1 MRKFAYSILGIFI
14 LLGGVLLGACQK
26 QVSLSVSTNDVVI
39 YTNDSN
45 QENYQSK
52 EIEVSVENSNV
63 GVRVEIE
70 EGGDCIETDKTYIT
84 QKKANGK
91 YSFKI
96 LTKQDKKSGN
106 AKVRV
111 LSIDDPTKSEV
122 INVSVKTILEKIT
135 TLAVDSQSNK
145 SDRFAVR
152 GIAKQL
158 DVNQYFDPDPITANV
173 ADIDW
178 SFEEQGSKSISVGGE
193 VAATIDENDV
203 LLVNEHYTSERIVIR
218 ATFKQNTS
226 ITSVVELA
234 VLDNS
239 TISNLHLE
247 DANNGQDIYADGE
260 VIMSA
265 GTFNVKRNN
274 REESK
279 LEGTMVVNTSY
290 DITFGLDIYNKNT
303 KQFLPS
309 QNELT
314 EEERETKPFIEKYFS
329 PDAQLVSQTTRTKT
343 YSFVIESYDNFGYDA
358 YGSFLLYFKVSYNDY
373 YYDIRTDNIQLTIE
387 VEYAAERVEVKHNG
401 YAISQADIFSS
412 YNDVRGFSL
421 VPVVERSDIPIDN
434 NNFRFSID
442 TQQISLRQLVGT
454 NPISQL
460 ASFVAGGRELTFT
473 PSTLGS
479 AVYVSEE
486 LVSTTEVYVLA
497 KGTFDN
503 VQIVV
508 ESMSNPNV
516 NTSLYVNFYEISPEQ
531 DLIVKNVDDSEVPEV
546 TYMST
551 SQASSRRLDYEMK
564 INAVTSLAGL
574 ELVTGRLKN
583 GTIVEEGINDL
594 FDVSGLTL
602 KEKYDVENE
611 KYIIVEFSISADRY
625 NFADDVY
632 FWFRHITGKKSAE
645 FKVSAFVPITKA
657 SVQNLDKA
665 SADLYVDHSAEQAFM
680 LDGTEVVSTA
690 LPVNSVSKLMVEA
703 GTNLSLS
710 TNYYGATLS
719 EDGVSY
725 KYLSYEEIATD
736 MEALHIEVDYD
747 IFDQTDLVTAA
758 RLFDYYKFLPFETE
772 TLFTINTSTLQI
784 GNNAFK
790 GFVCVLFGGYDD
802 NHEKVTLARFFAL
815 ESFYSVR
822 YLSSNVTNK
831 LLYTTTSLSEKDINR
846 SYVDVR
852 LSLRPDAQH
861 PTYAGGDDDLD
872 RLNFVSSN
880 AEWTENSSKETYL
893 DNTYY
898 MISAIS
904 FKEGGRYIDFK
915 ITANS
920 TNLQTSYKDLLT
932 ITYRDGNGIN
942 KKTEIQ
948 IEIKN
953 AKRIESVVWL
963 NRTIDDVVYMDAR
976 SSATNATNFTI
987 STSVLPN
994 DANDVRLTPVYSGSQ
1009 SDFTITTSTVG
1020 QTVNVTINKK
1030 MSGTG
1035 YLYLIPTDMIK
1046 IVDSTEKILLYK
1058 YEENDTI
1065 EIPNYDVR
1073 LSRLDSYYENIVTGE
1088 GDLDV
1093 SPYFLNNDGERIYY
1107 SDIILRIKIV
1117 IADGSNEDLAIRVYG
1132 QSDLSTIDP
1141 TLYYEIANDI
1151 TLTDWTAFPAIY
1163 KQIDGKNHTIT
1174 FTKEST
1180 GSEAFV
1186 DSLEGKIKNLNFA
1199 GLVDKDHITMSNT
1212 RYAGFIANIVQ
1223 STGSI
1228 ENCSVDVYNTN
1239 NTYGPSKL
1247 VSSKA
1252 VAGVIAGQNNGRISD
1267 SYVYGVDI
1275 EAPSADVGG
1284 LVGENKGTIQN
1295 CGVEFYKFQEDV
1307 SNKVEAFTN
1316 FGGLAGTMGVG
1327 RIEKS
1332 YVYDYTDGNVASAS
1346 NKYPLVGY
1354 VTNAGAT
1361 LSQVF
1366 AYFADEIAANP
1377 FGVATG
1383 VSVAIDNGYIAFENG
1398 NKITYYTTSGQTEE
1412 DALTDTSIWAE
1423 GGNVNFGH
1431 KYLANVLPSEKV
1443 AVENLRLDD
1452 VSVLNGQKYKAKSV
1466 DGLKGVLFNY
1476 RPTATIVLPG
1486 EKSALDNYNTIKLL
1500 DLFANYVEAD
1510 IDAFENGVVYYTKL
1524 GADFVQVDAADN
1536 FDAGLTYYTKEKLTD
1551 RQARC
1556 LLMTS
1561 ESRNIVI
1568 SNDSLKVADTTTREF
1583 TISVR
1588 LKMDYSQAQDFTF
1601 IIVNAMPTLT
1611 TTIDGVELKNNQ
1623 TILLQKTKTR
1633 NVYYSGVNAISLAG
1647 TMYAIETDTYDV
1659 LYSGEDEH
1667 VSLTK
1672 AGNSLILR
1680 GIALSEGSDVTP
1692 IETKYTIAGIGR
1704 EYQEAIGIDRNF
1716 AVSVFTGA
1724 TALSIPSTS
1733 TLNVTPA
1740 DYAPFVVFMTS
1751 DNEEDDLV
1759 FSLMNGEV
1767 EIEAERKAYE
1777 TTFRVDSNLA
1787 LDVIWTKT
1795 YISGNDYRFNVFVRV
1810 NPEYRHL
1817 VDKDYNDLILQVN
1830 AATQNDNTQYMKR
1843 LPLSVGTQ
1851 VLNDVSIRIYGIKSR
1866 QVRNSI
1872 LYITRAND
1880 PITTIAPATDAIV
1893 AVMVDPAY
1901 AKMTHFKLTYTM
1913 FVAEEDKDNK
1923 GDGDFG
1929 SISISRIVYDK
1940 NNGYHTDLSAAR
1952 LIENGILVNLT
1963 DADKTGD
1970 GIYYFRVYASNSFSG
1985 KPKHIKFTAE
1995 FFDGETSLRDGG
2007 SSRELIVSSLNEAEV
2022 LVDGESTYLIAKG
2035 QSVEVSVAVNVD
2047 QTLYSLYLQ
2056 NNQKGILLST
2066 PTYDIE
2072 DGVKTYRA
2080 TLSVGLDALLTT
2092 GKDTGIFY
2100 VCATVERVING
2111 VQEFKSSRAMVCLT
2125 DFTIKLG
2132 QDEVKASAS
2141 TRQLV
2146 YNGKSYDAI
2155 YAYINEERELKF
2167 DYHVVP
2173 EDLEYDKNDANQVR
2187 IANEIERKRNEFLM
2201 NFSYGD
2207 NEASYYINYV
2217 FNEDTG
2223 NFDKLTL
2230 RQQLW
2235 YASSEGNVTKFY
2247 NDNYHRVTQN
2257 DYFNVEAP
2265 DDSNLIKIIGK
2276 RSGSQLMMLRTTIYY
2291 QGIEKNWDYYFLIRV
2306 DVWTDE
2312 DAPLEI
2318 ATAEEFIDKATNGD
2332 TAAHYVLTS
2341 DIVLEDYEPVSTD
2354 LFNSFDGNGYTI
2366 HINSFKMPTDSNTL
2380 RLALFDTVTSNTLLK
2395 NVKVNIYN
2403 GGQIVVNYKR
2413 YTDIKI
2419 AGFAVTNN
2427 GIIYNCEVV
2436 AYYDGTYQSSRLS
2449 GETGLLVQYVKADG
2463 SDPVQITESSNVESV
2478 VAGFVVENESDGES
2492 GGTIVNSR
2500 VGGEETLHFVEIA
2513 NRMYLEHISL
2523 EIFAIEGQGDVS
2535 GFVGSNSGY
2544 ISASYANK
2552 MQIYNKMSS
2561 VSSKTAGF
2569 AIENSRMIQNSY
2581 VAALGGALDA
2591 NDKIIPYNNLS
2602 NMSTMGIAAGFV
2614 YENKDTI
2621 RNSYANIAI
2630 DNINAKSY
2638 MASGFVYINDAE
2650 GSIELCYAACE
2661 VLRSDVGEMQFT
2673 GVDNI
2678 GTSLNLGRINTSYF
2692 YNETKADDSNESKVG
2707 SGAVAINDVN
2717 EQNTFYGFS
2726 FASDEGSY
2734 DGIWVMKKEGIT
2746 LVSANKIALSNRYV
2760 KQVTGSYMTSVF
2772 YNNFVIDSSTYS
2784 SITIKYGSQNNP
2796 FIIKSAADFAKA
2808 TGSSDISV
2816 YKEFFSD
2823 DEVFGN
2829 SKAGLIVSYRL
2840 VSSIDMDEIGQSESS
2855 TNKIKLT
2862 TTKKTLSNGLID
2874 GNGFTIENINLG
2886 SNSNVESFGL
2896 FAKVK
2901 DSVIMNINL
2910 TVESVHDDEA
2920 NVVGVLAGEAINTRI
2935 LAINLQPTANAEEH
2949 TALKG
2954 KNIAGG
2960 VVGMLLGDSFMSDIT
2975 VSSID
2980 IEAVYFAR
2988 NKEIEDNA
2996 KDIAGRNN
3004 NNVSIRDCADYG
3016 LSFVNNIKTLS
3027 YAGAVV
3033 GFVDIYNKYANT
3045 STIYSTTLTVDDYN
3059 IITVRGRN
3067 SVNIYAETAGG
3078 LFGYVGKST
3087 KIYDASI
3094 ELDADMYLNNPSYII
3109 SKNLFAG
3116 GLVGENYGGLH
3127 AVYARYSKP
3136 LQDAIEKSGSTANAY
3151 SYYNGDTSL
3160 ERGQSSIFSYT
3171 SSEEG
3176 YTKRTNN
3183 PKYIGGLVGY
3193 MGGGFMYVAYNK
3205 LNVVSHNEKTD
3216 DETKTFAVGG
3226 VVGLVGKNATF
3237 YSLNF
3242 MNRPRSVNI
3251 LFYDVYAS
3259 GDLYGKANT
3268 FSGGIIGSL
3277 VEGAQSTLAF
3287 KNVLALNYY
3296 SNEAL
3301 ENMNNHAMLIGGTT
3315 QLTADLFIIDNYN
3328 NAVLNVFNGDTE
3340 IEISLTVGGFKV
3352 TRNDQTMKVFG
3363 FNVKNELVEQQYK
3376 EVIGAT
3382 SAILTDGNVY
3392 YKRNSNNE
3400 YVKVEAGEAF
3410 DSTARYFT
3418 AQPSILDSKI
3428 LWVDDIERD
3437 ITLTYARMTS
3447 YFIERGWEEKYWVH
3461 NQDTLYPEIELL
3473 PKLLVLYWDHYNT
3486 ETIIEAMKS
3495 GSPIIIVRGRIDES
3509 SEECKDIDLTN
3520 LTDNSGNPI
3529 EFDLDGKAFTGKLYS
3544 HYAYMNSLDGAKL
3557 TQESY
3562 DNDTL
3567 LGGTIGQGAGIILN
3581 KQMFADVSS
3590 NALISGVN
3598 FYIRGNKLEGPIV
3611 GTTDRATI
3619 RGCEVVVTSPSL
3631 VIEECVASL
3640 SGIGG
3645 DQFRVAATLVGLAK
3659 SSTLINNNIRFREFD
3674 ESNSV
3679 HVTFKQIDEMAP
3691 TPNDVERNYGLVVG
3705 YFYQTGTFMTAT
3717 LQGSAVR
3724 ARNLSDQTGK
3734 IFIDILKGDSIE
3746 GYPTSLYFG
3755 GHVGHVEKHDGSK
3768 LSSNFVT
3775 YAVDLTIDIA
3785 KNIETKTGSD
3795 AGMYVGAYAGYIK
3808 NADEIKVE
3816 KDNLATTDTE
3826 DKKININYNGKT
3838 ANLYLGAMFGA
3849 IDGDQALEIVGQ
3861 SGAKVTSIITNVY
3874 SYVEVGETE
3883 TQTGYGAVSSTMSV
3897 GGFAGKMANNSSIAG
3912 FDIDTQIEFKNWN
3925 ESDTTSWGYAIGGIV
3940 GLAAAGRS
3948 LTIANCNDVM
3958 VDIDVETLGNVN
3970 IGGLIGRTLAHTT
3983 QIQGRIQVNKNDS
3996 AGYAINVKAQ
4006 KVHVGGVIGELAATI
4021 SEEGNFI
4028 GTSVYN
4034 LINVDVTT
4042 IATDVVFGGVI
4053 GYVQDANSMIIQQF
4067 IYSGKFEHIV
4077 KKRATE
4083 SLVVGGIVGAFS
4095 ANSQGIVVD
4104 ETLSLGDVFV
4114 NYYDDEVEEGETNL
4128 KLDSYV
4134 FGGVIGTAPSANKNV
4149 TLKTVYSLLTNYNN
4163 RTTYWA
4169 EHQET
4174 MNVGALIGANAGQVK
4189 YAPDAE
4195 SGSTPECNAYYS
4207 SGVVLAYQEEGGID
4221 RPYFSPDDGSVIIN
4235 YKGYSSKVDL
4245 SDVQPQTASVLTNVY
4260 GGMSLLKE
4268 SSSISARGTKVNPI
4282 LYNAENAVLTGEG
4295 NSHGITWVAMG
4306 EDIAAS
4312 EPVGSLENVAFVG
4325 NGFTFT
4331 RTTDL
4336 EEGEDY
4342 AAAAGAVKAGFA
4354 NSISGHSIISN
4365 LLINSQISE
4374 DISNG
4379 EFGIVVG
4386 IMQDE
4391 SFVYGVGVNGSASI
4405 GGAVAVT
4412 LSGIAGKQK
4421 GGWISNCYVDVDMI
4435 YRAKADASAQMSG
4448 ISYIPA
4454 SSTNDKYPSVS
4465 ECYTSGS
4472 LTPYAKC
4479 HLAKILFAEEGA
4491 YGDAFDL
4498 YTITRIDETKIFAS
4512 ASAEVTDENQVIYGA
4527 GNFSYNDN
4535 NSSDG
4540 YTTKTMTRHKFTD
4553 DVAEAKTNSTK
4564 RKLYYDKAVN
4574 YGYGTLPFGFM
4585 RVAEIK
4591 AFTRNPSADTTD
4603 ATTGK
4608 ETYTYQKLT
4617 NLSEIDE
4624 NAYYEVPSLAKLED
4638 MLDYVYANSDAEK
4651 IAEAKMKFILR
4662 YDIDVSTIATDKLEK
4677 GTASDNFVL
4686 DGQTHNLQNYG
4697 TESTKIRKAIFVE
4710 IKGKIINLT
4719 MTNINVDFNT
4729 ASDDVG
4735 ILACKL
4741 TGGRLNN
4748 LHFEGTI
4755 TNGNSGSTNVGGIVG
4770 KMTDGT
4776 INLVESI
4783 LNITTTYSIVSD
4795 ATDKNSRVAGIVAY
4809 MTNGTITNSSNNG
4822 IIKNESTGAGDVV
4835 AAGIVGRMDGG
4846 EVNNVYNGNAVLASF
4861 TGSHDIS
4868 SYAGGIVGYIYKDTE
4883 TTDLKVLNSYNI
4895 ALVGAGNY
4903 SVTDGHFS
4911 YAGGI
4916 FAKAEGNIV
4925 VEACQNDGAVQALS
4939 HVENG
4944 RIQKSGSSVTKG
4956 QVIEITQQTGAIDG
4970 ISKTL
4975 IIDKTGSTG
4984 LTNNPQYLI
4993 FKVTTK
4999 YNMKKSGSN
5008 VVAMDR
5014 QVYANGIGN
5023 GGTFSKDA
5031 NATSKDNIKN
5041 DGNIGSREE
5050 TKYLVF
5056 DRYAALNNDDKFV
5069 AASKR
5074 RDGSEG
5080 NWRVKTDSSKPDSD
5094 PYAYD
5099 YSFYG
5104 EFTYQNDGSLVA
5116 TNADL
5121 KYTENG
5127 QDSYGFVKRLYMV
5140 DGIRRQYGK
5149 AYESTSKPYGNEV
5162 LSAYDHFLPLQWTHD
5177 GYYSEARMYYTSANG
5192 AVNFVDTQGSTDAD
5206 AYISRASASQYFAND
5221 PYVFKGALMK
5231 YAESVSFAGYETYID
5246 ADALE
5251 IAEGY
5256 GDVVREEVEEGPQ
5269 TIDQLVA
5276 GINSLFENSTGR
5288 YNILSVGGTEN
5299 VAMTH
5304 NSDNY
5309 TAVTSP
5315 VSGSVEATFEL
5326 DDPSTIDESSIKV
5339 VFSGD
5344 YQFIDKQYPLDFSAS
5359 TSTKKVVKA
5368 KADFKYGNNDNAVV
5382 SAEVTYSRTY
5392 EEILLTK
5399 TNVTKSGSTTTI
5411 TFDSD
5416 AGSTFKPEI
5425 AQVVMG
5431 ATAAAP
5437 KKLTDYY
5444 TKTQLQAAG
5453 YTDADMEVE
5462 YDGSYSLEI
5471 DGTTYSSSVLN
5482 QLSMSLSG
5490 TKPQVI
5496 VNNST
5501 LAGKNLMGKI
5511 AKVKLGYLSKSAKEI
5526 TLTVGRSNSGT
5537 STFNLSDDKYFA
5549 KNYDFDA
5556 YYDLTG
5562 AQLRMSEPE
5571 IMSYNYIESASGT
5584 HHVIDWTNF
5593 LKAVK
5598 QAVVTREGQT
5608 NYSDYKIHQIVLKIT
5623 EPSEPDW
5630 YIVAYQDSTNTGGEI
5645 FAADST
5651 FGQFS
5656 GSGDNVKLTA
5666 EFDSGLLGSARCT
5679 YYVNVNLDENS
5690 TTHEAGTIGEEE
5702 GHAEYTDGKFTI
5714 TVDGTLGNRVITD
5727 GAPQTIGSGSIAI
5740 DFVPKT
5746 VRYTRAGY
5754 NADVTITTSTGNLGW
5769 TMTSTDNGI
5778 RQEINQDATSKQV
5791 YHVSQTYN
5799 TSERI
5804 VIDWLTTSRTISPN
5818 VELSVSGGLINF
5830 AVVGDENTMYK
5841 VSTGIATSADFY
5853 GGYYNSHSYVKTQY
5867 KYDTNPSRDPKDK
5880 TTKSYIYTYSY
5891 YVFDNGGFAV
5901 QFDDKNETKF
5911 VYDIATN
5918 TTYQLNVQY
5927 TQINNMSGINYNK
5940 LPVYNVLAGTDEDP
5954 IYIEDRPGSIW
5965 MKDGQYVPEEYSL
5978 NGDDQM
5984 VLKPHGSDETEF
5996 KCVYDENGVPN
6007 EETKANLQI
6016 YYQYWMNNGRVY
6028 YNASSQI
6035 LNSWTDSSKFNDLMQ
6050 NGFTFVKNGDIPRRT
6065 VPLDIIFGSSGN
6077 AATLIRNKNGQ
6088 NLTALEKMETVSS
6101 DIKFAQVS
6109 LYEGTST
6116 FTSQGD
6122 TISYRDG
6129 ATTRN
6134 TTSSVIYP
6142 LSYVSTFVSENA
6154 AGDTLTATSYLNG
6167 DAYKFDILQ
6176 NHQANLDDLKVNKTS
6191 GATIVDAKYILL
6203 TDNLYAT
6210 KSIGSGDKE
6219 LYADG
6224 HIINAVLTEDK
6235 SLFAKNETLVDSG
6248 VFVAHRQVG
6257 EMSLGS
6263 EMSIFIGENKT
6274 GSVIQN
6280 SKLYG
6285 SYRNAQKNVAGV
6297 SGDNYAKVYTIAKE
6311 SVVGITSSVS
6321 VNVLDATNST
6331 DKTVGIQILEK
6342 QESKDILISG
6352 DGYRGVD
6359 GPDGRQYDTEKTNR
6373 NGTNGTA
6380 GGDGGKIDL
6389 GTGASVVTCGFAR
6402 GGVGGLG
6409 GLGGDG
6415 ANGFYEQTDSS
6426 QLSVI
6431 PTIAY
6436 SKGEG
6441 GDVGVNGTSGQAA
6454 RALGIAKYT
6463 ENVELGNGLNGL
6475 GTFGR
6480 IYASSGDNGKYFVT
6494 ESETQTEW
6502 RGNLTRSD
6510 GKFMGYKFGNV
6521 ESTWTTFAAGK
6532 WWKSMMDPVYLE
6544 ATATLAILE
6553 AAVAFAQALCS
6564 NPFTAAIGIG
6574 LLFGAIAALVG
6585 FLLFMATL
6593 PKSQID
6599 YNAWRSQVLSNVP
6612 SSSLLGE
6619 GRDAYYIRDIIQNT
6633 YFFSAATD
6641 LHGEEALI
6649 YVSGKYN
6656 EVNYMIGN
6664 VPDDTGNYD

>member
-290 DITFGLDIYNKNT
+290 DITFGLDIYDKNT

-329 PDAQLVSQTTRTKT
+329 PDVQLVSQTTRTKT

-460 ASFVAGGRELTFT
+460 ASFVAGGRELTFA

-564 INAVTSLAGL
+564 INGVTSLAGL

-1366 AYFADEIAANP
+1366 AYFADEIAVNP

-1680 GIALSEGSDVTP
+1680 GIALSEGSDVTQ

-3226 VVGLVGKNATF
+3226 IVGLVGKNATF

-3382 SAILTDGNVY
+3382 SAILTDGKVY

-3691 TPNDVERNYGLVVG
+3691 MPNDVERNYGLVVG

-3724 ARNLSDQTGK
+3724 ARNLLDQTGK

-4282 LYNAENAVLTGEG
+4282 LYNAENAVLTGDG

-4540 YTTKTMTRHKFTD
+4540 YTTKTITRHKFTD
-4553 DVAEAKTNSTK
+4553 DAAEAKTNSTK

-4591 AFTRNPSADTTD
+4591 VFTRNPSADTTD

-4638 MLDYVYANSDAEK
+4638 MLDYVYANSGDEK

-4729 ASDDVG
+4729 EYDDVG

-4748 LHFEGTI
+4748 FHFEGTI
-4755 TNGNSGSTNVGGIVG
+4755 TNGNLGSINVGGIVG
-4770 KMTDGT
+4770 RMTDGT

-4783 LNITTTYSIVSD
+4783 LNITTTYSIASD

-4822 IIKNESTGAGDVV
+4822 IITNESTGAGDVV

-4861 TGSHDIS
+4861 TGSHNIS
-4868 SYAGGIVGYIYKDTE
+4868 SYAGGIVGYINKE
-4883 TTDLKVLNSYNI
+4883 TTDLKVLNSYNV

-4903 SVTDGHFS
+4903 SVADGHFS

-4916 FAKAEGNIV
+4916 FAKAEGSIV

-4993 FKVTTK
+4993 FKVTTQ
-4999 YNMKKSGSN
+4999 YNMKKTDSG

-5023 GGTFSKDA
+5023 GGSFSKDA

-5041 DGNIGSREE
+5041 DGNIGKKEE

-5069 AASKR
+5069 TSKSGIQK
-5074 RDGSEG
+5074 RDGNNGSY
-5080 NWRVKTDSSKPDSD
+5080 RVLNPNKSSSD
-5094 PYAYD
+5094 EYAYD

-5104 EFTYQNDGSLVA
+5104 EFTYQNDGSLKA

-5121 KYTENG
+5121 MYTENG

-5149 AYESTSKPYGNEV
+5149 AYESASSPYGNDI
-5162 LSAYDHFLPLQWTHD
+5162 LDTYDHFMTSQ
-5177 GYYSEARMYYTSANG
+5177 YTS
-5192 AVNFVDTQGSTDAD
+5192 D
-5206 AYISRASASQYFAND
+5206 AYYNEGRVYYNSKTRTATTVGGKNTQQIRGSITRSSASGAFND
-5221 PYVFKGALMK
+5221 YPYTLKGALVK

-5326 DDPSTIDESSIKV
+5326 DDPATIDESSIKV

-5382 SAEVTYSRTY
+5382 NAEVTYSRTY

-5425 AQVVMG
+5425 AKVVMG

-5444 TKTQLQAAG
+5444 TKAQLQAAG

-5549 KNYDFDA
+5549 KNYDFHA

-5562 AQLRMSEPE
+5562 AELRMSEPE

-5584 HHVIDWTNF
+5584 HHVIDWTKF
-5593 LKAVK
+5593 LQAVK
-5598 QAVVTREGQT
+5598 QAVVTCKGQT
-5608 NYSDYKIHQIVLKIT
+5608 NYTDYEIHQVVLKIT

-5645 FAADST
+5645 FAADSR

-5690 TTHEAGTIGEEE
+5690 TTHTAGTIGAEE
-5702 GHAEYTDGKFTI
+5702 GHVEYTDGKFAI

-5769 TMTSTDNGI
+5769 IMKSTDNGV
-5778 RQEINQDATSKQV
+5778 RQEINQNATSKQV

-5799 TSERI
+5799 KNEIITFEWYTSTRA
-5804 VIDWLTTSRTISPN
+5804 TTPAGTQLSDSAAEATF
-5818 VELSVSGGLINF
+5818 SVSG
-5830 AVVGDENTMYK
+5830 DKYTTYK
-5841 VSTGIATSADFY
+5841 VSTGLSSAGFFF
-5853 GGYYNSHSYVKTQY
+5853 GSYYNSTHSYVKTHYQY
-5867 KYDTNPSRDPKDK
+5867 NTDPDAQPATGDTNFSAGSPKN
-5880 TTKSYIYTYSY
+5880 YIYTYDY

-5901 QFDDKNETKF
+5901 EFNDPDETKF
-5911 VYDIATN
+5911 VYSVENNKFYEIQQRYKRITN
-5918 TTYQLNVQY
+5918 INQIDYDYPMYIKYSDTYLESKP
-5927 TQINNMSGINYNK
+5927 TQVTLTNGGE
-5940 LPVYNVLAGTDEDP
+5940 PVTCN
-5954 IYIEDRPGSIW
+5954 
-5965 MKDGQYVPEEYSL
+5965 
-5978 NGDDQM
+5978 
-5984 VLKPHGSDETEF
+5984 
-5996 KCVYDENGVPN
+5996 YDENGLPADQATIDALN
-6007 EETKANLQI
+6007 Q
-6016 YYQYWMNNGRVY
+6016 YYQNMLSNMESGMELYNGLPSEAVEKTRSDLD
-6028 YNASSQI
+6028 NILASGFYFRKDGKRPARTIYLNVI
-6035 LNSWTDSSKFNDLMQ
+6035 LGN
-6050 NGFTFVKNGDIPRRT
+6050 
-6065 VPLDIIFGSSGN
+6065 SGN
-6077 AATLIRNKNGQ
+6077 LATYIRNKNGES
-6088 NLTALEKMETVSS
+6088 LIATELMETVSS
-6101 DIKFAQVS
+6101 DTKFAQVS

-6122 TISYRDG
+6122 AISYRDG

-6134 TTSSVIYP
+6134 TTSNVIYP
-6142 LSYVSTFVSENA
+6142 LSYVSTFVEENA

-6176 NHQANLDDLKVNKTS
+6176 NHQATLESLKVNKTS
-6191 GATIVDAKYILL
+6191 GATIVAANYILL
-6203 TDNLYAT
+6203 TDNMYST
-6210 KSIGSGDKE
+6210 KSIGSGNKK

-6297 SGDNYAKVYTIAKE
+6297 SGNNYAKVYTIAKE
-6311 SVVGITSSVS
+6311 SIAGITSSVS

-6342 QESKDILISG
+6342 RESKDILISG

-6359 GPDGRQYDTEKTNR
+6359 GVDGEQHDIEKTNR
-6373 NGTNGTA
+6373 NGKNGTA
-6380 GGDGGKIDL
+6380 GGDGGTIDL

-6415 ANGFYEQTDSS
+6415 ADSFYEEVDSS
-6426 QLSVI
+6426 STTTYNI
-6431 PTIAY
+6431 PTTAY
-6436 SKGEG
+6436 AEGSGGTKGDSG
-6441 GDVGVNGTSGQAA
+6441 ASGQNVRSLGTSA
-6454 RALGIAKYT
+6454 
-6463 ENVELGNGLNGL
+6463 NGLNGL
-6475 GTFGR
+6475 GGFGR
-6480 IYASSGDNGKYFVT
+6480 IYASAGDNGKYFIT
-6494 ESETQTEW
+6494 KTTSQTEW
-6502 RGNLTRSD
+6502 RSVLARPVTGGTGAKTL
-6510 GKFMGYKFGNV
+6510 GFKFGNV
-6521 ESTWTTFAAGK
+6521 NSSWIQFAYGNYYRTQQHDADKAWEAAYSAALMALAVAAAGLP
-6532 WWKSMMDPVYLE
+6532 WTWVGW
-6544 ATATLAILE
+6544 AIL
-6553 AAVAFAQALCS
+6553 AASIVVLVAWRCS
-6564 NPFTAAIGIG
+6564 IPHSCID
-6574 LLFGAIAALVG
+6574 FGAWKTQVEQAAQ
-6585 FLLFMATL
+6585 
-6593 PKSQID
+6593 SI
-6599 YNAWRSQVLSNVP
+6599 
-6612 SSSLLGE
+6612 SSPDDG
-6619 GRDAYYIRDIIQNT
+6619 GVYFVRDIIENT
-6633 YFFSAATD
+6633 YYFPEDNDILHKEGATV
-6641 LHGEEALI
+6641 
-6649 YVSGKYN
+6649 YVSGTKASN

-6664 VPDDTGNYD
+6664 VPGDTGDYD